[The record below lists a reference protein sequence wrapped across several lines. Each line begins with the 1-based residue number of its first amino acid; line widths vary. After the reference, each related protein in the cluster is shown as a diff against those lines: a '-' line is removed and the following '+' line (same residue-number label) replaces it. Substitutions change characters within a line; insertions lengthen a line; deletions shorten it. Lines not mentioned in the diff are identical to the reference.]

1 MLARI
6 DHDVEA
12 DDFHAKRLPSSSRT
26 PDDRSWICNALC
38 FKKRRTT
45 IAACERYLSS
55 SSARPRLAPQSP
67 KVSRRLA
74 RGADEGGKE
83 ELENGGDACKTW

>member
-38 FKKRRTT
+38 FKKDVQP
-45 IAACERYLSS
+45 L
-55 SSARPRLAPQSP
+55 QH
-67 KVSRRLA
+67 VS
-74 RGADEGGKE
+74 G
-83 ELENGGDACKTW
+83 T